1 MQEIDS
7 LKKQLRAE
15 FEDKDLGKMRYFLG
29 MEVVQSKEG
38 LFISQRKYTLDLL
51 KEIGMLGCRPT
62 ATPLEKNWIFGEIN
76 DDTPVEKERYQRLV
90 GKLIYLSLARPNIA
104 YLVSGISQYMHSPTQ
119 RHINVIFKSI
129 SI

>member
-1 MQEIDS
+1 MQETES

-15 FEDKDLGKMRYFLG
+15 FEDKDLGTVRYFLG

-62 ATPLEKNWIFGEIN
+62 ATPLEKN
-76 DDTPVEKERYQRLV
+76 
-90 GKLIYLSLARPNIA
+90 
-104 YLVSGISQYMHSPTQ
+104 
-119 RHINVIFKSI
+119 
-129 SI
+129 